1 MSDWKILED
10 YVKSLLHTDKAKTTP
25 LSGGTKGEEDVVG
38 RTMIAQCKFTEKK
51 NISILAKDLERL
63 LNAAKLTEKFPL
75 FASRSEAGTIISFPV
90 TDETEDDIVF
100 ILKILSCLNTLREL
114 KEVIPHVSTTGMIKG
129 AQANLRDLKQEYA
142 KIREVF
148 TNLVNS
154 IEQTID
160 AKYIDLTTYNL
171 FDQEK
176 NNAT

>member
-1 MSDWKILED
+1 MSDWKIFEN
-10 YVKSLLHTDKAKTTP
+10 YVKNLLHIDKAKTTP

-38 RTMIAQCKFTEKK
+38 RSMIAQCKFTEKK
-51 NISILAKDLERL
+51 NLSILAKDLERL
-63 LNAAKLTEKFPL
+63 LKAAKLTEKFPL

-114 KEVIPHVSTTGMIKG
+114 KKIIPHVSTIGMIEG
-129 AQANLRDLKQEYA
+129 ARANLRVLKQEYT
-142 KIREVF
+142 KMRKVF
-148 TNLVNS
+148 NDLVNN
-154 IEQTID
+154 IEQKVD

-171 FDQEK
+171 FDEEN